1 MVASYTNLKHKY
13 ILMRAR
19 IQGSGEIVM
28 ADIWSLI
35 GVILGI
41 IFVILRVSSVQVDE
55 KRQNS
60 GRLIRDYDQDDDLLD
75 DLEELILIE
84 EFEEELEDENDYS
97 WVYICEWLLYVNAHQ
112 RAW

>member
-1 MVASYTNLKHKY
+1 
-13 ILMRAR
+13 
-19 IQGSGEIVM
+19 M

-41 IFVILRVSSVQVDE
+41 IFVILLVSSVQVDE

-60 GRLIRDYDQDDDLLD
+60 RRLIRDYNQEDDLLD

-97 WVYICEWLLYVNAHQ
+97 
-112 RAW
+112 

>member
-1 MVASYTNLKHKY
+1 
-13 ILMRAR
+13 
-19 IQGSGEIVM
+19 M

-41 IFVILRVSSVQVDE
+41 IFLNLLVSSVQVDE

-60 GRLIRDYDQDDDLLD
+60 RRLIRDYNQEDDLLD

-84 EFEEELEDENDYS
+84 EFEEELEEEGYFDDE
-97 WVYICEWLLYVNAHQ
+97 V
-112 RAW
+112 

>member
-1 MVASYTNLKHKY
+1 
-13 ILMRAR
+13 
-19 IQGSGEIVM
+19 M

-41 IFVILRVSSVQVDE
+41 IFVILLVSSVQVDE

-60 GRLIRDYDQDDDLLD
+60 RRLIRDYNQEDDLLD

-84 EFEEELEDENDYS
+84 DFEEELEDEND
-97 WVYICEWLLYVNAHQ
+97 
-112 RAW
+112 

>member
-1 MVASYTNLKHKY
+1 ME
-13 ILMRAR
+13 
-19 IQGSGEIVM
+19 IQGSGDIVM

-41 IFVILRVSSVQVDE
+41 MFVILFVSSMQVDD

-60 GRLIRDYDQDDDLLD
+60 GRLIRDYDQEDDLLD

-84 EFEEELEDENDYS
+84 DFEEELEDEGYYDD
-97 WVYICEWLLYVNAHQ
+97 E
-112 RAW
+112 

>member
-1 MVASYTNLKHKY
+1 
-13 ILMRAR
+13 
-19 IQGSGEIVM
+19 M

-41 IFVILRVSSVQVDE
+41 IFVILLVSPKQADD

-60 GRLIRDYDQDDDLLD
+60 RRLIRDYDQEDDLLD

-84 EFEEELEDENDYS
+84 DFEEELEDEEYFNDE
-97 WVYICEWLLYVNAHQ
+97 V
-112 RAW
+112 

>member
-1 MVASYTNLKHKY
+1 MDIH
-13 ILMRAR
+13 
-19 IQGSGEIVM
+19 GSGEIVM

-41 IFVILRVSSVQVDE
+41 MFVILLVSSVHVEE

-60 GRLIRDYDQDDDLLD
+60 RRMIRDYDQEDDLLD

-84 EFEEELEDENDYS
+84 EFEEELEDEND
-97 WVYICEWLLYVNAHQ
+97 
-112 RAW
+112 

>member
-1 MVASYTNLKHKY
+1 ME
-13 ILMRAR
+13 
-19 IQGSGEIVM
+19 IQGSGDIDM

-41 IFVILRVSSVQVDE
+41 IFVILFVSSMQVDD

-60 GRLIRDYDQDDDLLD
+60 GRLIRDYDQEDDLLD

-84 EFEEELEDENDYS
+84 DFEEELEDEGYFND
-97 WVYICEWLLYVNAHQ
+97 EE
-112 RAW
+112 

>member
-1 MVASYTNLKHKY
+1 VE
-13 ILMRAR
+13 
-19 IQGSGEIVM
+19 IQGSGDIDM

-41 IFVILRVSSVQVDE
+41 IFVILFVSSMQVDD

-60 GRLIRDYDQDDDLLD
+60 GRLIRDYDQEDDLLD

-84 EFEEELEDENDYS
+84 DFEEELEDEGYFND
-97 WVYICEWLLYVNAHQ
+97 EE
-112 RAW
+112 